1 MATST
6 TQVPQVVEGFLK
18 ELLGAK
24 KAVKLYPA
32 GNPLATEWVQRLHR
46 SLDHALREG
55 LPPLLRIEQ
64 GRFEWDG
71 GQLPTKDQALESFR
85 FEMETRRVTEIA
97 IDPAVEPWELQ
108 HFLDCLNLRHED
120 VDAAGGLAQ
129 MLAQRKVVHVT
140 LRGPLWGDG
149 GGPGAARPGPLPD
162 AQRVPD
168 DAARAAPD
176 DPPHRLAHTG
186 GADGPQRPE
195 PAHAPLR

>member
-1 MATST
+1 MTQCGFLRDDRPSLLQWRTVRARPAEERRLREVAMATST

-71 GQLPTKDQALESFR
+71 GQLPTKDQAL
-85 FEMETRRVTEIA
+85 
-97 IDPAVEPWELQ
+97 
-108 HFLDCLNLRHED
+108 
-120 VDAAGGLAQ
+120 
-129 MLAQRKVVHVT
+129 
-140 LRGPLWGDG
+140 
-149 GGPGAARPGPLPD
+149 
-162 AQRVPD
+162 
-168 DAARAAPD
+168 
-176 DPPHRLAHTG
+176 
-186 GADGPQRPE
+186 
-195 PAHAPLR
+195 